1 MDGLRVSPEQFGLDK
16 EIQGLL
22 HNGICNDL
30 LCNVLI
36 YPEGNRFF
44 LMMTEFSRIR
54 GSRAVHKTIAAIMF
68 TSVVFGEFSQKELST
83 LGSAQIGFPR
93 IGVNPSLNSQPMTEA
108 RNLKFGQ

>member
-54 GSRAVHKTIAAIMF
+54 GSRAVPQNDLAAIMF
-68 TSVVFGEFSQKELST
+68 TSVVFGEFSQKERKSDSHGLASIRA
-83 LGSAQIGFPR
+83 SI
-93 IGVNPSLNSQPMTEA
+93 PSQ
-108 RNLKFGQ
+108 